1 MPDINFVQITTSL
14 VATPAPPLDYL
25 NVCGI
30 PATAPPFA
38 PTAAKAYSSGT
49 EMLDDGFLS
58 TDVAYLAAVQVFG
71 QDDTTSPTLIVI
83 IAKGS
88 YTAQVQDLQITNN
101 TDGTYE
107 VYTAVL
113 GGGALVLVSTFAAVA
128 QTITQIRNGL
138 LAAWTGTDQTPAS
151 QSTDKIRVT
160 AATAGAP
167 FLLSGDGP
175 AVNSFAASTNV
186 TPSVGPYD
194 EMDTAFATSP
204 FWAVIPDPAEA
215 PGLMLEWSRWA
226 EASKEANSRRRNCA
240 IIQVVDADIADA
252 VSPNTA
258 ETYEALVR
266 TRSFLVVHA
275 NTVDQMSATDF
286 GKYGGLPP
294 GSRAW
299 HFRQVNGTSET
310 TNITYS
316 KTQGD
321 NLIAAK
327 VSWVERDTPTTSSP
341 VKIQWDQGSGGFFI
355 VQKHAEDRWWL
366 TTQAAMVAEKESRAG
381 LNIDDASIARLVAA
395 IDQVNIA
402 LAADGV
408 IDLARTTVT
417 AAAAASVDPSKAALG
432 LYTAPDGGITVD
444 TVLIP
449 KLRALSV
456 SGVFATS

>member
-71 QDDTTSPTLIVI
+71 QDDTTSPTRIVI

-226 EASKEANSRRRNCA
+226 EASKDANSRRRNCA

-266 TRSFLVVHA
+266 TRSFLVVHS
-275 NTVDQMSATDF
+275 NTVDQMSATGF

-310 TNITYS
+310 TDITYS

-341 VKIQWDQGSGGFFI
+341 VKIQGGQGSGGLFI
-355 VQKHAEDRWWL
+355 VQKHAEDRWL
-366 TTQAAMVAEKESRAG
+366 RATQAAMVAGLESRAG